1 MDDVRRPRVSVV
13 VSTYQRA
20 HLLAGLIAS
29 LEAQTLP
36 QDQFEV
42 VIANNGATDGTAAV
56 LDRLAAES
64 SLHLRVVTATTN
76 RGPAAG
82 RNLAW
87 RSARADVVAFTDDD
101 CHPTPRWLEA
111 GLKLMDGATRRVVV
125 GRTCPPPA
133 DEPLARGPFS
143 RAVRVDDARLFQTCN
158 VWFRRAD
165 LELVNGFDETFDEPA
180 GEDTDLGL
188 RVTEAG
194 ARPMFSSAALVY
206 HPVRPSD
213 FRATIRETLRW
224 TGIPR
229 VIALHPDRRDL
240 LYRRVFWKASH
251 PAALLAAV
259 SLAVVH
265 RHPMAGG
272 MLAVPYAWYRTR
284 RAPLCPGPRR
294 RWVALPGALVVDLL
308 EVAVMVRGSWRARTV
323 VL

>member
-1 MDDVRRPRVSVV
+1 MEDVRLPRVSVV

-20 HLLAGLIAS
+20 HLLPGLIAS
-29 LEAQTLP
+29 LESQTLP
-36 QDQFEV
+36 HDEFEV
-42 VIANNGATDGTAAV
+42 VITDNGASDGTAEV
-56 LDRLAAES
+56 LERLAAES
-64 SLHLRVVTATTN
+64 PLHLRVVTATSN

-87 RSARADVVAFTDDD
+87 RAARADVVAFTDDD
-101 CHPTPRWLEA
+101 CDPTPCWLEA
-111 GLKLMDGATRRVVV
+111 GLELMDGATRRIVV
-125 GRTCPPPA
+125 GRTSPPPA

-158 VWFRRAD
+158 VWIRRVD
-165 LELVNGFDETFDEPA
+165 LEQAGGFDETFDEPA

-188 RVTEAG
+188 RIIEAG
-194 ARPMFSSAALVY
+194 VQPIFSPEALVY
-206 HPVRPSD
+206 HRVRPSD

-240 LYRRVFWKASH
+240 LYRSVFWKASH
-251 PAALLAAV
+251 PVALLAAAAI
-259 SLAVVH
+259 AVAP
-265 RHPMAGG
+265 RHPAVGG

-294 RWVALPGALVVDLL
+294 RWVTLPGALVVDLL
-308 EVAVMVRGSWRARTV
+308 EVAVMARGSWRARTL